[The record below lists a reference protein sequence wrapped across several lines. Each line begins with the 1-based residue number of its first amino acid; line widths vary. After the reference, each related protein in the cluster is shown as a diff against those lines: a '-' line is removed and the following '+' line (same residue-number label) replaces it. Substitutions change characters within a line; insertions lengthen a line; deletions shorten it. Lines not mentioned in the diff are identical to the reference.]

1 MESSGSSRRTLEGYP
16 VSDLLMSYEPLIRGA
31 VFITVLLAMAVW
43 EVLARRRHQSIVR
56 RQRWPANL
64 AIVVLDTLTVRLV
77 FPLVAVGAA
86 LVASERGWG
95 FFNVVDIP
103 LWLSMAGSVLILDL
117 IIYFQHRLFHRVP
130 WLWRLHRMHHADLEF
145 DVTTGLRFH
154 PLEILISMGI
164 KLLAVTLLG
173 APAVSV
179 IIFEVIL
186 NATSMF
192 NHGNVH
198 LSERL
203 DRRLR
208 LLLVTPD
215 MHRVHHSI
223 VRRETDSNF
232 GFSVPWWDRLFGTY
246 IDQPT
251 GGHDTMVIGIE
262 QFRRPSDLQL
272 GRMLL
277 QPFKNSVRHKGQK
290 PN

>member
-1 MESSGSSRRTLEGYP
+1 M
-16 VSDLLMSYEPLIRGA
+16 SDLLMSYEPLIRGA
-31 VFITVLLAMAVW
+31 VFIVVLLAMAVW
-43 EVLARRRHQSIVR
+43 EILAQRRHQSIVR

-64 AIVVLDTLTVRLV
+64 AIVVLDTLAVRLV
-77 FPLVAVGAA
+77 FPLAAVGAA

-95 FFNVVDIP
+95 IFNLVDTP
-103 LWLSMAGSVLILDL
+103 LWLAVAASVLILDL
-117 IIYFQHRLFHRVP
+117 VIFFQHRIFHKVP

-164 KLLAVTLLG
+164 KLIAVMLLG

-179 IIFEVIL
+179 LIFEVIL

-192 NHGNVH
+192 NHGNVN
-198 LSERL
+198 LPASV

-208 LLLVTPD
+208 FLLVTPD

-232 GFSVPWWDRLFGTY
+232 GFNVPWWDRLFGTY

-251 GGHDTMVIGIE
+251 AGHLKMVIGIE
-262 QFRRPSDLQL
+262 QFRDSSDLRL

-277 QPFKNSVRHKGQK
+277 QPFKNSVRDEK
-290 PN
+290 

>member
-1 MESSGSSRRTLEGYP
+1 MESGGSSRRKLEGIP
-16 VSDLLMSYEPLIRGA
+16 LPDLLMSYEPFIRGA
-31 VFITVLLAMAVW
+31 VFIAVLLAMAVW
-43 EVLARRRHQSIVR
+43 EVLAQRRHQSIVR

-64 AIVVLDTLTVRLV
+64 AIVVLDTLAIRLV
-77 FPLVAVGAA
+77 FPLAAVGAA
-86 LVASERGWG
+86 LMASERGWG
-95 FFNVVDIP
+95 FFNVVDAP
-103 LWLSMAGSVLILDL
+103 LWLVIASSVLILDL
-117 IIYFQHRLFHRVP
+117 VIYFQHRLFHAIP

-154 PLEILISMGI
+154 PLEIVISMGI
-164 KLLAVTLLG
+164 KLVAVILLG

-179 IIFEVIL
+179 IIFEVLL
-186 NATSMF
+186 NAISMF
-192 NHGNVH
+192 NHGNVRMP
-198 LSERL
+198 ERL

-251 GGHDTMVIGIE
+251 GGHRNMVIGIE
-262 QFRRPSDLQL
+262 QFRDPNDLRL
-272 GRMLL
+272 SRMLL
-277 QPFKNSVRHKGQK
+277 QPFKGSPTVNQ
-290 PN
+290 

>member
-1 MESSGSSRRTLEGYP
+1 MPEMLLTHEP
-16 VSDLLMSYEPLIRGA
+16 VIRGS
-31 VFITVLLAMAVW
+31 VFIAVLLTMVIW
-43 EVLARRRHQSIVR
+43 EIAAKRRQQSIGR

-64 AIVVLDTLTVRLV
+64 AIVVLDTMIVRLV
-77 FPLVAVGAA
+77 FPLAAVGAA
-86 LVASERGWG
+86 FVASARGWG
-95 FFNVVDIP
+95 LFNIVETPV
-103 LWLSMAGSVLILDL
+103 WLALVLSVLILDL
-117 IIYFQHRLFHRVP
+117 AIYFQHRLFHAIP

-164 KLLAVTLLG
+164 KLVVVTLLG

-192 NHGNVH
+192 NHGNVR
-198 LSERL
+198 LPERL

-208 LLLVTPD
+208 LLLITPD

-223 VRRETDSNF
+223 IRRETDSNF

-251 GGHDTMVIGIE
+251 GGHLRMVIGIE
-262 QFRRPSDLQL
+262 QFRDPNDLRL

-277 QPFKNSVRHKGQK
+277 QPFKNAVRDNGQQ
-290 PN
+290 PH